1 MPGLNP
7 TQEDVDNFV
16 AITAATPA
24 DATRFLSN
32 GVSLEGAIEDYYAA
46 QEAGDYGEHADE
58 EDELDAALAESAA
71 DAAPGGARTLSGAP
85 AEALPEGW
93 GRRGPAR
100 VGRIGQWGGG
110 EDDDEDEDEAARR
123 RGNELYTGGE
133 RSGLAVQNPDQRG
146 GRGLVDDILNQA
158 RQAGPPAEEPQQ
170 QAAAAN
176 PWGGVG
182 HTLGSDETPSVQV
195 GAGAASRAPR
205 QRVPGA
211 FADED
216 DDEDE
221 EDDDEAGAE
230 VARRRV
236 TFWRDGFSIED
247 GELYRYDEPGNREL
261 LEAIHAGRA
270 PLSLFNVRFGQ
281 RIELLV
287 DQRTNE
293 DYTPPPK
300 GPLKAFSGGGNRLG
314 SPAPAAASS
323 SSAPASAPAPAAAA
337 PAREFKVDDAKP
349 TTSIQIR
356 LGDGTRLVARVNL
369 DHTVADLR
377 AFVAASRPDPRA
389 FVLQTTFPSRELPD
403 GETVEQAKLQNAVV
417 VQRFV

>member
-16 AITAATPA
+16 AITQASQA
-24 DATRFLSN
+24 DAERFLSN
-32 GVSLEGAIEDYYAA
+32 GVSLEGAIEDFYAA
-46 QEAGDYGEHADE
+46 QAAGDAGANADE
-58 EDELDAALAESAA
+58 EDELDAALAESADTA
-71 DAAPGGARTLSGAP
+71 GGARTLSGAP

-100 VGRIGQWGGG
+100 LGRIGQWGGG
-110 EDDDEDEDEAARR
+110 GDDDESDDEEQRKK
-123 RGNELYTGGE
+123 GNELYTGGE
-133 RSGLAVQNPDQRG
+133 RSGLAVQEPDRRGGGGGG
-146 GRGLVDDILNQA
+146 GRGLVDGILEQA
-158 RQAGPPAEEPQQ
+158 RQAGPPTE
-170 QAAAAN
+170 AAPVAAN
-176 PWGGVG
+176 PWGSVG
-182 HTLGSDETPSVQV
+182 HTLGSDETPSVQI
-195 GAGAASRAPR
+195 GGGSRAPR

-211 FADED
+211 FGDEDED

-221 EDDDEAGAE
+221 EDGE

-270 PLSLFNVRFGQ
+270 PLSLFNVQFGQ

-287 DQRTNE
+287 DQRTDQ

-314 SPAPAAASS
+314 SPSPAAASN
-323 SSAPASAPAPAAAA
+323 SSAAPAPAAPA
-337 PAREFKVDDAKP
+337 PAREFKVDDSKP

-377 AFVAASRPDPRA
+377 AFVTASRPDPRA

-403 GETVEQAKLQNAVV
+403 GETVEEAKLQNAVV